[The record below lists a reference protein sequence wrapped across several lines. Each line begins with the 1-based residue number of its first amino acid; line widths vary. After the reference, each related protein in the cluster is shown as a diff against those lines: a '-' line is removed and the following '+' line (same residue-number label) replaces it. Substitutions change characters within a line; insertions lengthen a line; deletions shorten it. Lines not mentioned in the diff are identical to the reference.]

1 MHRAVIRRYKACKE
15 LSDFWLS
22 LLYATVAFVGAL
34 VVNNYAI
41 VFATEHAS
49 NNVTDLILSNIP
61 TYDVD
66 NLFVYGT
73 FFVIGIT
80 AFILFE
86 NPQRI
91 PFALNAIA
99 LFLIIRSGFTSLTH
113 VAPYPH
119 PEVNF
124 GETIQRSFFVGD
136 RFFSGHTGLPFLGAL
151 MLWGEKPFRYFYLAA
166 SLGFAIIVFLG
177 HLHYS
182 IDVFAAFFITYTIF
196 QIAKWLFP
204 KEWEWFGAKS

>member
-1 MHRAVIRRYKACKE
+1 MHRAIIRHYTACKE
-15 LSDFWLS
+15 LGDFWLS

-41 VFATEHAS
+41 AFATEHAS

-66 NLFVYGT
+66 GLFVYGT

-80 AFILFE
+80 ALILIE

-119 PEVNF
+119 PEVDF
-124 GETIQRSFFVGD
+124 GETIQRSFFGGD

-204 KEWEWFGAKS
+204 KEWEWFGAKP